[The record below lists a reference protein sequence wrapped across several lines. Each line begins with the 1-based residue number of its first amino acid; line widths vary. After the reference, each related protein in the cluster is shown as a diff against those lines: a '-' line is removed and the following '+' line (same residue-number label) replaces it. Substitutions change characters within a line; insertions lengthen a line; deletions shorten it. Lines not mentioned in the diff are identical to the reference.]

1 VGKVIPISANRFS
14 TAPAI
19 AASKAL
25 QRGAVFPDPPTGCKR
40 CGFSVAGLAFAT
52 YVSPGIRQVDGIMI
66 RSRLR
71 PVVIFVAA
79 AVSSA
84 LVATV
89 ATQAA
94 QPVRLAAHRAV
105 YDLKLLESRG
115 KQSLQSVRGRILYDL
130 SGDPCQGYSLRF
142 RQVTELDTGE
152 GKAVISDLRQ
162 TYWEEGTGK
171 TFRFASEN
179 KLGDDAPQSVEGSA
193 RREGERLLIDLTK
206 PEKKRVEAAD
216 AAFPSDHMVR
226 IIKAAQEGKTL
237 LDVGAYDGAEDGEKF
252 YNTLTIIG
260 QPIAPGVGN
269 LEVVAT
275 QKGMTEQ
282 RRWPVTISYFEKTGT
297 GGEQTPVY
305 SLGFEVFENGISR
318 ALKLDYGDFVLTGE
332 LTSLELREP
341 SSCP

>member
-1 VGKVIPISANRFS
+1 MPIRN
-14 TAPAI
+14 
-19 AASKAL
+19 
-25 QRGAVFPDPPTGCKR
+25 
-40 CGFSVAGLAFAT
+40 
-52 YVSPGIRQVDGIMI
+52 
-66 RSRLR
+66 RLR
-71 PVVIFVAA
+71 TVVFFTAVAM
-79 AVSSA
+79 SSA
-84 LVATV
+84 TASM
-89 ATQAA
+89 ASAQAA
-94 QPVRLAAHRAV
+94 QPIRLAAHRAV

-162 TYWEEGTGK
+162 TYWEEGAGMS
-171 TFRFASEN
+171 FRFSSEN
-179 KLGDDAPQSVEGSA
+179 KLGDDAPQSVEGAA

-226 IIKAAQEGKTL
+226 IIKAANEGKAL
-237 LDVGAYDGAEDGEKF
+237 LEVGAYDGAEDGEKF

-260 QPIAPGVGN
+260 QPIAPGGGG
-269 LEVVAT
+269 LDAASA

-282 RRWPVTISYFEKTGT
+282 RRWPVTISYFEKTGA

-341 SSCP
+341 TACP